1 MQEKKLKRSTNK
13 VLTGVCGGLAE
24 YVGMDPM
31 LMRII
36 WVVATL
42 FTGVPLL
49 IYIVLYFM
57 MPAPDDMG
65 TAAPGGGAGTS

>member
-13 VLTGVCGGLAE
+13 VIWGICGGLAE
-24 YVGMDPM
+24 YTGLDPM

-49 IYIVLYFM
+49 AYIILYFV

>member
-13 VLTGVCGGLAE
+13 VIWGICGGLAE
-24 YVGMDPM
+24 YTGLDPM

-49 IYIVLYFM
+49 IYIALYFI
-57 MPAPDDMG
+57 MPAADDMG

>member
-24 YVGMDPM
+24 YTGMEAN

-42 FTGVPLL
+42 FTGVPVL

-57 MPAPDDMG
+57 MPAADDTG
-65 TAAPGGGAGTS
+65 SAAPGGGAGTS